1 MNKFYLFSDRVYLHP
16 CKKGFLAQK
25 NLARIVNGSDR
36 ATAKLDS
43 LGYMKLVEWSLD
55 GH

>member
-1 MNKFYLFSDRVYLHP
+1 VYYTP
-16 CKKGFLAQK
+16 YQKGFLAQK
-25 NLARIVNGSDR
+25 NLARIVNGSDP
-36 ATAKLDS
+36 ACAKLDS